1 MTGENLM
8 LKKSLTGALALFA
21 TLFLITACNNGTS
34 EDKQSAENAPK
45 DESDNQKKTEPANRQ
60 IQLPQEYL
68 QKNDTSDSVKMLQ
81 RAVNQ
86 IGYDINPTG
95 TYHDMTTW
103 AVTDYQMQQE
113 NLPVTGVYDDVTRD
127 ALKKSLKNATSIE
140 PGSGLQKSGNNSD
153 AISNPHEILAL
164 VNKDNAL
171 PEGFEPINL
180 VVPDV
185 RFPFED
191 FLPKKQMRQ
200 VAATAMEDMFAA
212 ADNAGL
218 ELYAQ
223 SGYRSY
229 DRQDAIFAANVQE
242 HGEKA
247 ANNCSARPGES
258 EHQTGLTMDVTSPDI
273 DFKLTVEF
281 GKTDEGQWLKE
292 HAAEYGFIIR
302 YPKGKEDITQYQYE
316 PWHLRYVGE
325 KAATDI
331 MEQGIT
337 LEEY

>member
-1 MTGENLM
+1 M
-8 LKKSLTGALALFA
+8 LKRSLTVALALFA
-21 TLFLITACNNGTS
+21 ILFLITACSNGASGNEQT
-34 EDKQSAENAPK
+34 AEPAPK
-45 DESDNQKKTEPANRQ
+45 DETDNEKKTESVSKQ
-60 IQLPQEYL
+60 VQLPQESL
-68 QKNDTSDSVKMLQ
+68 QKKDSNDSVEVLQ
-81 RAVNQ
+81 GVLNQ
-86 IGYDINPTG
+86 IGYDIDTTG
-95 TYHDMTTW
+95 TYDDVTTW
-103 AVTDYQMQQE
+103 AVTDYQIQQD
-113 NLPVTGVYDDVTRD
+113 NLPVTGVYDDATKD
-127 ALKKSLKNATSIE
+127 ALKQSLENNASIE
-140 PGSGLQKSGNNSD
+140 PGSGLEKSGKNSD
-153 AISNPHEILAL
+153 AINNPHDILVL
-164 VNKDNAL
+164 VNKDHAL

-200 VAATAMEDMFAA
+200 VAATAMEDMFRA

-229 DRQDAIFAANVQE
+229 DRQDAIFAANVRE

-247 ANNCSARPGES
+247 ANNVSARPGES

-273 DFKLTVEF
+273 NFKLTVAF
-281 GKTDEGQWLKE
+281 GKTDEGKWLKK

-325 KAATDI
+325 EAATDI

-337 LEEY
+337 LEEYLG